1 MPPSR
6 PFLVALERVDV
17 TLAGARVLAE
27 VSLVVH
33 PGEGVGIVGANGSG
47 KSTLLRVLRGEQ
59 WPDPAGPGRRLF
71 ALDGDA
77 PHPSPIGA
85 RARIGLVSP
94 ESQDAYARHGWDL
107 PVEAAIRAGF
117 FDALWPEAPATAAQ
131 AARIREVAGLL
142 GIAPLLGRSV
152 LALSRGEARRVLLA
166 RALAPGPSLLLLDE
180 VCDGLDRA
188 ARDVVLAD
196 VARVIRT
203 GTAVVMVTHRKE
215 ELVAGMTVLRMER
228 GRLVPHSSVEHE
240 HEHEN
245 ENENEN
251 ENERENE
258 NENERENENENERE
272 NENENEHEHEHENEN
287 ENENE
292 NEHER
297 EHEREYEREYER
309 RDFGFWL
316 QGVSVHVGGR
326 PVLCDL
332 TWSLPRGES
341 CAIVGPNGAGKSTLL
356 RLLAAEE
363 HPRRGHVRRLDL
375 AADASLWDVRRR
387 IALLSPELQA
397 RHALPATAEEI
408 VLSGFE
414 GTVGLAVAPTAA
426 QRGAAAAALEKVG
439 CTALASRAADTLS
452 YGELRKVLLARALAP
467 GPEVLLLDEPGA
479 GLDPAARAWMRGALD
494 ALVRDGRTVVLVT
507 HHDDEIP
514 PAIRRIAG
522 LEAGRVVWER
532 GRPDLP

>member
-1 MPPSR
+1 MPPPR

-17 TLAGARVLAE
+17 TLAGARVLAD
-27 VSLVVH
+27 VSLIVH

-94 ESQDAYARHGWDL
+94 EAQDAYARHGWDL

-131 AARIREVAGLL
+131 SARIREVAGLL

-166 RALAPGPSLLLLDE
+166 RALAPGPALLLLDE

-203 GTAVVMVTHRKE
+203 GTAVVMVTHRRE
-215 ELVAGMTVLRMER
+215 ELVPGIGAVLRMER
-228 GRLVPHSSVEHE
+228 GMLAPHSSVEDEDDREDEERHE
-240 HEHEN
+240 HEHQ
-245 ENENEN
+245 
-251 ENERENE
+251 
-258 NENERENENENERE
+258 
-272 NENENEHEHEHENEN
+272 HD
-287 ENENE
+287 
-292 NEHER
+292 R
-297 EHEREYEREYER
+297 EHGALAFLVE
-309 RDFGFWL
+309 
-316 QGVSVHVGGR
+316 SVTVDVAGR
-326 PVLCDL
+326 PVLCDV

-363 HPRRGHVRRLDL
+363 HPRRGQVRRLDL

-397 RHALPATAEEI
+397 RHALPATAAEI

-426 QRGAAAAALEKVG
+426 ERGAAAAALEKVG

-467 GPEVLLLDEPGA
+467 DPEVLLLYEPGA

-494 ALVRDGRTVVLVT
+494 ALVRDGRTIVLVT